1 MLPATREFLSI
12 ILEQESDNKSQK
24 GKGNKKE
31 PNKPQAG
38 NDEEG
43 DKSSEDDTS
52 SIQILDAEVSNKLS
66 LGKPINDNSL
76 ANMKYRSNA
85 SKEDAAQM
93 LDDLGISAPSGK
105 KWYTALSNLMTSA
118 AGGEMSV
125 FLSATSIRK
134 SPNGKIGVLIP
145 MKGIWKED
153 DKGGK
158 RSFGFIRAVVMG
170 ARTAGFLG
178 QLTSQQIKNLRI
190 EQIAG
195 TDSLIA
201 YVGRSQSWRK

>member
-1 MLPATREFLSI
+1 MLPATREFLNI
-12 ILEQESDNKSQK
+12 ILEQESGNKSQK
-24 GKGNKKE
+24 GKGNKKK
-31 PNKPQAG
+31 PNKPEAG
-38 NDEEG
+38 KD
-43 DKSSEDDTS
+43 DKSNKPSEDDTS
-52 SIQILDAEVSNKLS
+52 SIQVLDAEVSNKLS

-85 SKEDAAQM
+85 SKEEAAQM

-105 KWYTALSNLMTSA
+105 SWYAALSNLMTNA

-125 FLSATSIRK
+125 FLSATSVRK

>member
-1 MLPATREFLSI
+1 MLPATREFLNI
-12 ILEQESDNKSQK
+12 ILEQESGNKSQK

-31 PNKPQAG
+31 PNKPEAG
-38 NDEEG
+38 KD
-43 DKSSEDDTS
+43 DKGNKPSEDDTS
-52 SIQILDAEVSNKLS
+52 SIQVLDAEVSNKLS

-85 SKEDAAQM
+85 SKEEAAQM

-105 KWYTALSNLMTSA
+105 NWYTALSNLMTNA

-125 FLSATSIRK
+125 FLSATSLRK
-134 SPNGKIGVLIP
+134 APNGKIGVLIP

>member
-1 MLPATREFLSI
+1 MLPVTREFLNI
-12 ILEQESDNKSQK
+12 ILEQESDNNSRD
-24 GKGNKKE
+24 NKDNKRE
-31 PNKPQAG
+31 PNKPEAS
-38 NDEEG
+38 DDKDD
-43 DKSSEDDTS
+43 DKSSEDDMS
-52 SIQILDAEVSNKLS
+52 SVQVLDAEVSNKLS

-85 SKEDAAQM
+85 SKEEAAQM
-93 LDDLGISAPSGK
+93 LDDLGISSPSGK
-105 KWYTALSNLMTSA
+105 NWYTALSNLMTSA

-201 YVGRSQSWRK
+201 YVGKSQSWRK